1 MDEVRRMR
9 AAKRQAPQVAT
20 QWPGEANSS
29 LDLEALDAA
38 LSRLEQIDPERAQL
52 VEKRFFAGLTI
63 EEIAEEQGISPSTV
77 KRQWRAA
84 RAWLAAEL
92 TRGP

>member
-9 AAKRQAPQVAT
+9 AAKRQAPPVST
-20 QWPGEANSS
+20 QWPGEAHAS

-38 LSRLEQIDPERAQL
+38 LSRLEEIDPERARL

-63 EEIAEEQGISPSTV
+63 EEIAAEENISPSTV

-92 TRGP
+92 TR